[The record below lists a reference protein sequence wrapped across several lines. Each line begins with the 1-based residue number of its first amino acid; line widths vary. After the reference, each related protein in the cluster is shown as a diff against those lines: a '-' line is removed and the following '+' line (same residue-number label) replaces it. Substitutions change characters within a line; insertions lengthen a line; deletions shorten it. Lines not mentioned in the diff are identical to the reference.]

1 MLTRKTIIA
10 ILSLLTLLPAAL
22 EAATYGDREKG
33 QECFVVIIES
43 RNIRDGAGTHNKVVG
58 QVKMNDTI
66 FVARPVILANG
77 NEQWL
82 QVPGQGFIL
91 YNDTGVATVPNP
103 HYVEAEEAPRFNK
116 PTRTSSAVGLILTGL
131 FILIGFLNL
140 SRNERYRARFQ
151 NFWGAPDANGM
162 KKLFFFSVT
171 PYKNVVLIFI
181 TILSV
186 ILGSLVSV
194 LAIGGVT
201 WLLFMIIKYLLLAI
215 MWVGI
220 ISCVLGIIAT
230 LCGVFYGLIPAIIG
244 GLIWSKSDWFEN
256 MGASFQDWGERFF
269 SNLNLFSFT
278 WDIFSQW
285 WWLILLIAGT
295 PLILFLVFALFATLN
310 VGFWS
315 GLEWIISTIYG
326 IRNPCPTCGH
336 KLTVWGDRKTRLV
349 FKTGSGEHPVGLHP
363 SWYGVFHHRSPVTGE
378 KLPTMMLNG
387 RDKLTR
393 ICPSCNTDIQ
403 ARSGAERHVAV
414 VGHRAAGKTTL
425 IYKLLKN
432 LQVRYR
438 SVITFTDKNA
448 GDIQGV
454 LSRIPENGEIFTEQT
469 DFERIRA
476 IQVIVKTRLIPY
488 KLHFYDIAGEMFNS
502 TSLDEATKEYISYFR
517 NAQTF
522 LYLIDPFMIDFTD
535 LDSADPE
542 MVAWLA
548 EEHRDKRMK
557 REFYKPQE
565 TFDQFT
571 ELLRYSM
578 RDKASGIRKLPL
590 NFILVKN
597 DIGYLEH
604 AGIDPSDPEQLKA
617 FVYNTLGLAGIVSQA
632 ETTFGQVNFYTVS
645 AYRTFEQSKIDKLR
659 TDLLS
664 QIDLKID

>member
-1 MLTRKTIIA
+1 MLKKKTIGVILA
-10 ILSLLTLLPAAL
+10 LLSLFPAVL
-22 EAATYGDREKG
+22 DAASYGDREKG
-33 QECFVVIIES
+33 QECFVIIIDS

-58 QVKMNDTI
+58 QVRMNDTI
-66 FVARPVILANG
+66 FVARPVILTNG
-77 NEQWL
+77 DEQWL

-103 HYVEAEEAPRFNK
+103 HYAEVEEAPRFDK

-131 FILIGFLNL
+131 FIIIGFLNL
-140 SRNERYRARFQ
+140 NRNEKYRARFDD
-151 NFWGAPDANGM
+151 FWGAPDSNGM

-171 PYKNVVLIFI
+171 PYKNIILIFI

-186 ILGSLVSV
+186 ILGALISV

-215 MWVGI
+215 LWVGI

-244 GLIWSKSDWFEN
+244 GLIWRKSDWFEG
-256 MGASFQDWGERFF
+256 MAASFQDWGERFF

-285 WWLILLIAGT
+285 WWLILLIAGA
-295 PLILFLVFALFATLN
+295 PLILFLVFALFATIN

-315 GLEWIISTIYG
+315 GLEWIISTVYG

-336 KLTVWGDRKTRLV
+336 KLKVWGDKKTRLI
-349 FKTGSGEHPVGLHP
+349 FKVNDIEHPVGLHP
-363 SWYGVFHHRSPVTGE
+363 SWYGVFHHRFPGTGQ
-378 KLPTMMLNG
+378 KLPTMMFNG
-387 RDKLTR
+387 RDKLIR
-393 ICPSCNTDIQ
+393 ICPSCNSSIQ
-403 ARSGAERHVAV
+403 AKTGAERHIAV

-432 LQVRYR
+432 FQVRYR
-438 SVITFTDKNA
+438 SVITFTDLNST
-448 GDIQGV
+448 DILRA
-454 LSRIPENGEIFTEQT
+454 LSRIPENGEIFMEQT
-469 DFERIRA
+469 EFERTRA
-476 IQVIVKTRLIPY
+476 IQLLIKTRLIPY
-488 KLHFYDIAGEMFNS
+488 KLHLYDIAGEMFNANK
-502 TSLDEATKEYISYFR
+502 LDEATKEYISYFR

-535 LDSADPE
+535 LDGADPD
-542 MVAWLA
+542 MVAWLSS
-548 EEHRDKRMK
+548 EHRERRMK
-557 REFYKPQE
+557 QEFYRPQE

-578 RDKASGIRKLPL
+578 RDKAAVIRKLPL
-590 NFILVKN
+590 NIVLVKN
-597 DIGYLEH
+597 DIGYLEQ
-604 AGIDPSDPEQLKA
+604 AGVNPSDPEQLKT
-617 FVYNTLGLAGIVSQA
+617 FVCYSLGLAGIVAQA
-632 ETTFGQVNFYTVS
+632 ETTFGLVNFYTVS
-645 AYRTFEQSKIDKLR
+645 AYQTFEQSKIDKLR